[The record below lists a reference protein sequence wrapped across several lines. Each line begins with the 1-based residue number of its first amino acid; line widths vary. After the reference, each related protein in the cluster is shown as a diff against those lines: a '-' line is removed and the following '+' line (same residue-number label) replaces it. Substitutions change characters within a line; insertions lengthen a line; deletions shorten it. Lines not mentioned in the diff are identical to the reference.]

1 MCFNSNQALLSF
13 TLIKIETSK
22 MAIIYDNFFEM
33 PLINSVI
40 DWTVWSWKNTP
51 QKNQF
56 FLHSD

>member
-1 MCFNSNQALLSF
+1 
-13 TLIKIETSK
+13 

-51 QKNQF
+51 KKNQF